1 MKSTMSRASAYA
13 AILLVMA
20 WNCSA
25 QDVAQIT
32 AAGQH
37 QMLSDPGSAI
47 LGAAHPDITVVEY
60 LDYNCSFC
68 RKLAPVFGM
77 LVGSDPHV
85 AVLYK
90 DWPIFGGVS
99 VYAAKAALAAQWQG
113 KYLAA
118 HDALI
123 GAPRL
128 AENAQVDAALA
139 KAGIDMARLKKDL
152 DVHGGAINELLARN
166 QLEANA
172 LNLRGTPGLV
182 VGRYVISNPGDLA
195 GLESAVAHARSAR

>member
-1 MKSTMSRASAYA
+1 MSRAWAAA
-13 AILLVMA
+13 AIMLAAA
-20 WNCSA
+20 WSCPA
-25 QDVAQIT
+25 QDVAEVT

-37 QMLSDPGSAI
+37 QMLSDPGSPI
-47 LGAAHPDITVVEY
+47 LGSAHADITVVEY
-60 LDYNCSFC
+60 LDYNCSYC
-68 RKLAPVFGM
+68 RKLAPAFGM
-77 LVGSDPHV
+77 LVGRDPHV

-123 GAPRL
+123 AAPRL

-152 DVHGGAINELLARN
+152 DVRAGAINELLARN
-166 QLEANA
+166 QLEAGA
-172 LNLRGTPGLV
+172 LNLPGTPGLV
-182 VGRYVISNPGDLA
+182 VGRYVVSNIGDLQ
-195 GLESAVAHARSAR
+195 GLESAVAHARSAH